1 MKPEDVAEGPLLV
14 DTDVFSWV
22 TWRRNRYAEYDE
34 LITGHTL
41 AISFAT
47 VGELRAG
54 ALIGKWSEPRRRQ
67 LEDRIAQHYVV
78 LASTDAV
85 TNKWAEIYSRL
96 RDQLKGGGIN
106 DMWIAASALAQ
117 PVPPPIVT
125 GNLSDFGRIASA
137 FPLTLVHP
145 DL

>member
-1 MKPEDVAEGPLLV
+1 MKPEDAPEGPLLV

-22 TWRRNRYAEYDE
+22 TWRRHRHAEFDG
-34 LITGHTL
+34 LIKGHTL
-41 AISFAT
+41 ALSFAT

-54 ALIGKWSEPRRRQ
+54 GIIGGWTEARRQ
-67 LEDRIAQHYVV
+67 HLEDRIAQHYVV
-78 LASTDAV
+78 LTASDAV
-85 TNKWAEIYSRL
+85 TARWAEIYARL

-106 DMWIAASALAQ
+106 DMWTAACVLAQ

-125 GNLSDFGRIASA
+125 GNLSDFSRIAGE
-137 FPLTLVHP
+137 FPLRLIHP